1 MTEEQNEVD
10 TIRNLFSKLVAGRQ
24 EYDFQPAAL
33 VSHAGD
39 YAEKPERIQYYGRQV
54 ICGRIMTLLAS
65 TRMTTQA
72 LLQTFL
78 LGVDAKAPF
87 AMLLPSR
94 AQLELF
100 SVVADVARIIKEN
113 AGEQEENFAERVR
126 KVDQALINATF
137 GARSSVLKGLLPEAD
152 LSRLRATVS
161 EDMDILSAKNV
172 LTRLDKL
179 SKSGLYPECKQD
191 YERLCEYVHPNWGM
205 NMLMMVPSPLDRR
218 QLRFSLESG
227 EPYER
232 ALSACAA
239 VMGRAAAGT
248 LAAFENLQPPFGIG
262 KVSYL

>member
-1 MTEEQNEVD
+1 MADHQNEID
-10 TIRNLFSKLVAGRQ
+10 TIRSLFNKLLSGRQ

-33 VSHAGD
+33 VSHAQD
-39 YAEKPERIQYYGRQV
+39 YADKPERIRNYGRQV

-78 LGVDAKAPF
+78 LGADAKAPF

-100 SVVADVARIIKEN
+100 SVVAEVVRIINVN

-126 KVDQALINATF
+126 TVDQALINATF
-137 GARSSVLKGLLPEAD
+137 GTRSSVIKGLLSEAD
-152 LSRLRATVS
+152 LSRLRSTVS

-179 SKSGLYPECKQD
+179 GKSGLYPECKQD

-205 NMLMMVPSPLDRR
+205 NMLMLVPSPLDPRL
-218 QLRFSLESG
+218 LRFSLKSDD
-227 EPYER
+227 PFER
-232 ALSACAA
+232 ALSVCAA
-239 VMGRAAAGT
+239 IMGRAAAGT
-248 LAAFENLQPPFGIG
+248 LAAFENLKPPFGMG

>member
-1 MTEEQNEVD
+1 MTDHQNDVD
-10 TIRNLFSKLVAGRQ
+10 TIQDLFKKLESGRQ

-33 VSHAGD
+33 VSHVED
-39 YAEKPERIQYYGRQV
+39 YSDKPDRLRHYGRQV
-54 ICGRIMTLLAS
+54 INARIMTLLAS

-78 LGVDAKAPF
+78 LGAAAKAPF

-113 AGEQEENFAERVR
+113 SGEQEDQFAERVG
-126 KVDQALINATF
+126 KVDKTLINATF
-137 GARSSVLKGLLPEAD
+137 GTRSTVLKGLMSEVE
-152 LSRLRATVS
+152 LSRLRTTVS
-161 EDMDILSAKNV
+161 DDLDILAAKNV

-179 SKSGLYPECKQD
+179 SKCGVYPECKSD

-205 NMLMMVPSPLDRR
+205 NMLMLVPSPLDER
-218 QLRFSLESG
+218 LMRFSLKSD
-227 EPYER
+227 EPYTR

-248 LAAFENLQPPFGIG
+248 LAAFDNLRPPFGAG

>member
-1 MTEEQNEVD
+1 MSNHQHEID
-10 TIRNLFSKLVAGRQ
+10 TLRGLFNKLVSGRQ

-33 VSHAGD
+33 VSHVAD
-39 YAEKPERIQYYGRQV
+39 YADKPDRIRYYGRQV
-54 ICGRIMTLLAS
+54 IAARIMTLLAS

-78 LGVDAKAPF
+78 LGADAQAPF

-100 SVVADVARIIKEN
+100 SVVADVVRVIKEN
-113 AGEQEENFAERVR
+113 AGEQEDNFAERVR

-137 GARSSVLKGLLPEAD
+137 GTRNSVLKGLISEAA
-152 LSRLRATVS
+152 LSRLRSTVS
-161 EDMDILSAKNV
+161 DDIDILNAKNV
-172 LTRLDKL
+172 LTRLDKP

-205 NMLMMVPSPLDRR
+205 NMLMLVPSPLDTRL
-218 QLRFSLESG
+218 LRFSPKSD
-227 EPYER
+227 EPYAR
-232 ALSACAA
+232 AVSACAA

-248 LAAFENLQPPFGIG
+248 LAAFDNLQPPFGVG